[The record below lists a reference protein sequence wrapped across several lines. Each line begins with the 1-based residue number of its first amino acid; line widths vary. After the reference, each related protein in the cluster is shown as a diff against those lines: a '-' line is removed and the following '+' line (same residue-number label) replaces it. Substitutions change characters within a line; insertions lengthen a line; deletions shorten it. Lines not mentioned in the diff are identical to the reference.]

1 MTGDELILPAHGFPF
16 TGVHARLDALAEGHH
31 DRLDALEAALKE
43 REMRAVD
50 TFGILFARKVDDSV
64 YGIATG
70 EAMAHLRY
78 LEYAGRATCTVRD
91 GVAWYS
97 A

>member
-1 MTGDELILPAHGFPF
+1 MASSLNRYSQWVFWLKIILPI
-16 TGVHARLDALAEGHH
+16 VALAI
-31 DRLDALEAALKE
+31 LSTL
-43 REMRAVD
+43 
-50 TFGILFARKVDDSV
+50 FLFARKVDDSV